1 MEKWRGLHGELFI
14 SVVMCAGVE
23 KVLWLVSVPGRGVW
37 ERPTRQVHLN
47 PHTYMVW
54 MGHKELNW
62 LGVSDEIESSAK
74 YARPIKFLS
83 SLTSSILQIHIKAV
97 LITHTRI
104 RQNEK
109 LQWTIFKVIFSF
121 FYLNSFFYLPFTRR
135 VNTKKKHFST
145 LRKKAELCSV
155 RKWKMLRVKWK
166 CMESLAKREP
176 MERDKIEFL

>member
-23 KVLWLVSVPGRGVW
+23 KVLWLVSVLGEGV
-37 ERPTRQVHLN
+37 RKANKASSLN

-62 LGVSDEIESSAK
+62 LGVSDEIESTAK

-83 SLTSSILQIHIKAV
+83 SLTSSIWQIHIKAV

-109 LQWTIFKVIFSF
+109 L
-121 FYLNSFFYLPFTRR
+121 
-135 VNTKKKHFST
+135 
-145 LRKKAELCSV
+145 
-155 RKWKMLRVKWK
+155 
-166 CMESLAKREP
+166 
-176 MERDKIEFL
+176 

>member
-14 SVVMCAGVE
+14 SVVMCAGLE
-23 KVLWLVSVPGRGVW
+23 KVLWLVSVLGRGVW

-62 LGVSDEIESSAK
+62 LGVPDEIESSAK

-83 SLTSSILQIHIKAV
+83 SLTSSIWQIHIRAV
-97 LITHTRI
+97 LITHMRI

-109 LQWTIFKVIFSF
+109 LQWTIFKVIFSVFLFELF
-121 FYLNSFFYLPFTRR
+121 FLFAFHSTSEYKKKTFLNSSKKSR
-135 VNTKKKHFST
+135 VMFRAEMENVTSKMEMYGKFSEERT
-145 LRKKAELCSV
+145 HG
-155 RKWKMLRVKWK
+155 
-166 CMESLAKREP
+166 KR
-176 MERDKIEFL
+176 